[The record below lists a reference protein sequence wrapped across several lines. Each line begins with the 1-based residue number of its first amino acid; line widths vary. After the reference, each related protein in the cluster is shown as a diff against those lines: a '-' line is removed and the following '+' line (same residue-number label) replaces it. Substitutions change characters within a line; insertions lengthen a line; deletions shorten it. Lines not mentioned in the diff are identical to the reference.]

1 MQLLTSQAILMIFW
15 RHFNLLAVLAI
26 LIFSTVWASF
36 TLSEMRSLFEATG
49 EGDQPNLAA
58 LIRLALLPGLVFGG
72 AAAVASLL
80 GNWLSKHHQN
90 PRKFVPEPTD
100 AELREQWEKISEDY
114 SPRERER
121 LAEVAA
127 ETNVAMFARARAER
141 WNYRG
146 LQLRFIGSG
155 LAISAFAITSYLTWN
170 GVAM

>member
-1 MQLLTSQAILMIFW
+1 MAKADDVF
-15 RHFNLLAVLAI
+15 A
-26 LIFSTVWASF
+26 
-36 TLSEMRSLFEATG
+36 SLF
-49 EGDQPNLAA
+49 
-58 LIRLALLPGLVFGG
+58 
-72 AAAVASLL
+72 
-80 GNWLSKHHQN
+80 GNWLSTHHQN
-90 PRKFVPEPTD
+90 PGKFVPEPTD

-121 LAEVAA
+121 LAEIAA

-155 LAISAFAITSYLTWN
+155 FAISAFAITSYLAWN